1 MLIMPL
7 TGLACMP
14 SILPRTLSL
23 CRVILDLVR
32 MISMHWKIP
41 ASGCSS
47 SPLSLSLSLSALS
60 SSSEEGVIGMDAR
73 VTSSPR

>member
-47 SPLSLSLSLSALS
+47 SPLSLSLSALS